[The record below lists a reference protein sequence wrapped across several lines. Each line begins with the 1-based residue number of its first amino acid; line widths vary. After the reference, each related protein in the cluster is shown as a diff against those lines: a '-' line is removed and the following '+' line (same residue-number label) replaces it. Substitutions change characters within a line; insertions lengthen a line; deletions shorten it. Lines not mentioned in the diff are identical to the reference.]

1 MDQLEYEEVIE
12 WYNNDKYF
20 FDTWELIRIN
30 YFYNDLVQLENPS
43 DFEKELISWCED
55 TFYSKSVQWLI
66 FKSIVLIL
74 RNVSTCKECKNN

>member
-12 WYNNDKYF
+12 WYNSDKYF
-20 FDTWELIRIN
+20 FDTWELVRIN

-55 TFYSKSVQWLI
+55 
-66 FKSIVLIL
+66 IL
-74 RNVSTCKECKNN
+74 V

>member
-12 WYNNDKYF
+12 WYNSDKYF

-30 YFYNDLVQLENPS
+30 YFYNDLVQLENPG

-55 TFYSKSVQWLI
+55 TFYSKSV
-66 FKSIVLIL
+66 
-74 RNVSTCKECKNN
+74 